1 MLTHP
6 RETITWIDADDRL
19 PLAGEKTVLLFVPGH
34 TEPVWP
40 GFYDDEEG
48 EWRFC
53 NGAGLDHPVIAW
65 AEMPVGP
72 TQNESKEDE

>member
-6 RETITWIDADDRL
+6 KEILTWIDVDDKY
-19 PLAGEKTVLLFVPGH
+19 PDTEITVLLFVPGH
-34 TEPVWP
+34 SEPVWP
-40 GFYDDEEG
+40 GYYDEGG

-53 NGAGLDHPVIAW
+53 NGAVIDFDVVAW

-72 TQNESKEDE
+72 QPNQNREEVR

>member
-6 RETITWIDADDRL
+6 RETITWIDAEDRL
-19 PLAGEKTVLLFVPGH
+19 PDADITVLLFAPGH
-34 TEPVWP
+34 TEPVWT
-40 GFYDDEEG
+40 GYYDDDEG

-53 NGAGLDHPVIAW
+53 NGAGLNHPVVAW

-72 TQNESKEDE
+72 QPNQQHAED